1 MRNWVMGGRRKSGLW
16 KRMKFERREKRG
28 RESENEKR
36 EKESGEMILWRAYA
50 SYAMPTVDL

>member
-1 MRNWVMGGRRKSGLW
+1 MRNWVTGGRRKSGLW

-36 EKESGEMILWRAYA
+36 EKESGEMILCARVRELRYA
-50 SYAMPTVDL
+50 NR